1 MDYKKYCLV
10 NNYEDYVI
18 FSTGKVYSKKHKK
31 FIKPH
36 ISNQGYLRIEISKN
50 NNPKK
55 YFVHRLIAEHFI
67 ENLYN
72 LPSIDHIDRNKLNND
87 ISNLRWSSRT
97 LQNINKNIQKNNKTG
112 TIGVYF
118 HKIKNIYRAIW
129 RVDGKKFSK
138 SFSANKYSDEEAKQL
153 AINYRAKMVEKHYKD
168 II

>member
-97 LQNINKNIQKNNKTG
+97 LQNINKNIQKTNTTGFTGVQFIKKDNSYMARWSINNKEYSKT
-112 TIGVYF
+112 F
-118 HKIKNIYRAIW
+118 SL
-129 RVDGKKFSK
+129 KKYE
-138 SFSANKYSDEEAKQL
+138 NAKQL
-153 AINYRAKMVEKHYKD
+153 AIEYRNKMEEKHYKN
-168 II
+168 IK